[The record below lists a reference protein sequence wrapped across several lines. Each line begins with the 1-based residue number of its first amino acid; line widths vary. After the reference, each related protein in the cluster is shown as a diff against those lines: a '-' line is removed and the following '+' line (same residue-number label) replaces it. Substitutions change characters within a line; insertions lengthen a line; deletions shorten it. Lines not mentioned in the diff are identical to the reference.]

1 MFKTHSFLPWNA
13 TTKWIQMMTNYVIV
27 FLHIKS
33 VINQILRMKVIW
45 GTCISNHH
53 WRVSR
58 FFFNFKCKKNQQ
70 MKLSSRH
77 ASSKIIRYLCAKFKQ
92 EIYTCIYHTLTNW
105 FVILKKNL
113 NCWILQIV
121 HAQALHIH
129 NLNSLKYWFLY
140 FLYRNNINYLVYNIF
155 FASLATDSEYPEVTR
170 NTL

>member
-1 MFKTHSFLPWNA
+1 MQQLNGFKWWQITSLFFF
-13 TTKWIQMMTNYVIV
+13 TNKISDQSDIENES
-27 FLHIKS
+27 H
-33 VINQILRMKVIW
+33 LRYMYFESPLARFAV
-45 GTCISNHH
+45 
-53 WRVSR
+53 

-77 ASSKIIRYLCAKFKQ
+77 ASSKIISYLCAKFKQ